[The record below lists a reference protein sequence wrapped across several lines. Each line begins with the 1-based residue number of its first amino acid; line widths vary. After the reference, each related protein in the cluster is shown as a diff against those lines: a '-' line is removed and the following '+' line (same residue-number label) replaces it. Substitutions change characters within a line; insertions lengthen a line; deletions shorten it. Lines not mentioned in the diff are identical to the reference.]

1 MVYAERIEASKK
13 EGNLFSIRK
22 TQLKQQKVNY
32 TQLSRSNI
40 QIEAISEILRPNTHR
55 NSPEEALG
63 EGRNVGDAVFLL
75 KFSRNLT
82 LSEKGA
88 FFARIRHCGEPS
100 SASPELKLGI
110 PTNFEVL
117 VPIQMQKIRTNGV
130 KYEFQNVSESS
141 CPFSF
146 PGDKI
151 KGDKV
156 P

>member
-1 MVYAERIEASKK
+1 MPTWFLNIFRKWAICNFFEISNFATRELLY
-13 EGNLFSIRK
+13 FSTK
-22 TQLKQQKVNY
+22 LGKSY
-32 TQLSRSNI
+32 TKILARSITMFLREKNTTLS
-40 QIEAISEILRPNTHR
+40 
-55 NSPEEALG
+55 
-63 EGRNVGDAVFLL
+63 L

-110 PTNFEVL
+110 PTNFKVL
-117 VPIQMQKIRTNGV
+117 VPIQVQKTWRNGV

-151 KGDKV
+151 KGDKAPCRFNSTWCRV
-156 P
+156 V